1 MTERVLKLESYRARK
16 WATDQLLDP
25 RAKPFEV
32 GFHGVG
38 GRSKPNLESM
48 AHESVQGQLKAG
60 LCDLM
65 SLASGKLSYSLTGVE
80 DGDYFAEEEGVW
92 DGAEVA

>member
-1 MTERVLKLESYRARK
+1 
-16 WATDQLLDP
+16 
-25 RAKPFEV
+25 
-32 GFHGVG
+32 
-38 GRSKPNLESM
+38 
-48 AHESVQGQLKAG
+48 
-60 LCDLM
+60 M